1 MSLRLRLSCLLL
13 AVLLLAGGGS
23 LLLHTLAARQALQ
36 TQLELRNRDAAAA
49 LALAL
54 SQQRGD
60 MAALQ
65 AVATAQFDLGAYR
78 QLRLLR
84 SDGGVGFELN
94 QPAIQAAAPAW
105 FVAALPLQALPGR
118 ARVTDGWT
126 ELGTL
131 QVLSHVAWAYDTL
144 WEAARHTALWLAML
158 AVAAAALAALAL
170 RAWLQPLQDTVAQ
183 AQALEEGRF
192 VQAPEPRM
200 PELRG
205 LTRSMN
211 AMVQRLRGLFAAQAE
226 QVAVLQRQ
234 AQQDTVTGLPLRRQ
248 FLGRLGEL
256 LQEREGPGVALV
268 LVRLQHLDT
277 LNQRIGREATDR
289 LLSTVASVLEA
300 FVDRV
305 GGTFAGRLNGSDFGL
320 CLPLVGLGKET
331 AESLF
336 AALSAAPMLTSA
348 SADVAVGAVDGARGV
363 SLSTTLAAADAA
375 LARAEAEGGCHCE
388 TLGEGSFGDLS
399 ALGVSG
405 SRVWREQIGS
415 ALAEGRAELAE
426 YAVVGPQGLL
436 QRLECPLRVQLV
448 AGQDYQ
454 AASRWLALARR
465 SRLMPQVDLAA
476 LGLALQAI
484 TLDGQRRA
492 VHVSWP
498 SLAAAG
504 FVAQVTQALQEA
516 PAAARLLSIEWIDST
531 KPAGWQ
537 NLAEA
542 TRPWRALGTRVG
554 VAHAGAAPQQL
565 VLMQGI
571 GIDYVKIDP
580 RHLRAVASDDAVRAY
595 AQSLVALVHGL
606 NLQAVAA
613 GVDSAADLA
622 ALWELGFDAATGP
635 AVTAAM
641 AAAAA
646 ARPAS
651 ARIGEQTVVPPW

>member
-1 MSLRLRLSCLLL
+1 MSLRLRLTCLL
-13 AVLLLAGGGS
+13 AAALLLAGGGS
-23 LLLHTLAARQALQ
+23 LLLHTLAARQALLA
-36 TQLELRNRDAAAA
+36 QLELRNRDAALA

-78 QLRLLR
+78 QVRLSR
-84 SDGGVGFELN
+84 SDGGAGFELT
-94 QPAIQAAAPAW
+94 QPATQAAAPAW
-105 FVAALPLQALPGR
+105 FVAALPLQAAPGR

-126 ELGTL
+126 EVGSLL
-131 QVLSHVAWAYDTL
+131 VLAHVAWAYDTL
-144 WEAARHTALWLAML
+144 WDAARHTAAWLALL
-158 AVAAAALAALAL
+158 AAAAAALATLAL
-170 RAWLQPLQDTVAQ
+170 RTWLQPLQDAVAQ

-192 VQAPEPRM
+192 VLAPEPRM

-234 AQQDTVTGLPLRRQ
+234 AQHDVVTGLPLRRQ
-248 FLGRLGEL
+248 FLGRLSEL
-256 LQEREGPGVALV
+256 LQEREGPGAALV
-268 LVRLQHLDT
+268 LVRLQHLDV
-277 LNQRIGREATDR
+277 LNQRIGREATDH
-289 LLSTVASVLEA
+289 LLCTVAAVLEA
-300 FVDRV
+300 YVDRV

-320 CLPLVGLGKET
+320 CLPLLGLGQET
-331 AESLF
+331 AASLH
-336 AALSAAPMLTSA
+336 AALSAAPVLTSA
-348 SADVAVGAVDGARGV
+348 GAEVAVGAVDGARGV

-375 LARAEAEGGCHCE
+375 LARAEADGACHCE
-388 TLGEGSFGDLS
+388 TLGDS
-399 ALGVSG
+399 AHSTHSAEPMVTASG

-426 YAVVGPQGLL
+426 YAVVGPEGQL

-454 AASRWLALARR
+454 AAARWLALARR

-476 LGLALQAI
+476 LGLALQA
-484 TLDGQRRA
+484 TAGDGQART

-504 FVAQVTQALQEA
+504 FVAQVTQALQDS
-516 PAAARLLSIEWIDST
+516 PGAARLLSIEWIDSA

-537 NLAEA
+537 LLAEA
-542 TRPWRALGTRVG
+542 TRPWRMLGTRVG
-554 VAHAGAAPQQL
+554 VAHAGGAPQQL

-580 RHLRAVASDDAVRAY
+580 RHLRGVASDEAVRAY

-606 NLQAVAA
+606 HLQAVAA

-622 ALWELGFDAATGP
+622 ALWALGFDSATGP
-635 AVTAAM
+635 AVTADR
-641 AAAAA
+641 AAAVAA
-646 ARPAS
+646 ASKSAS
-651 ARIGEQTVVPPW
+651 TLKP